1 MNIESNTINGIHFK
15 ILYID
20 NLEIYLEIHKEID
33 IKNRCKKFDLNYDPN
48 RKLVFGLDF
57 AADLFFKNKEL
68 LSELQDYYYYG
79 QINNKKGII
88 LVKL

>member
-1 MNIESNTINGIHFK
+1 MNIESSSVCGIRIK

-20 NLEIYLEIHKEID
+20 DPKIYEEID
-33 IKNRCKKFDLNYDPN
+33 EKTNKQKFDLNYIPT

-57 AADLFFKNKEL
+57 ASDLFLANKEL

-79 QINNKKGII
+79 QVSSFRRGIM
-88 LVKL
+88 LAKL